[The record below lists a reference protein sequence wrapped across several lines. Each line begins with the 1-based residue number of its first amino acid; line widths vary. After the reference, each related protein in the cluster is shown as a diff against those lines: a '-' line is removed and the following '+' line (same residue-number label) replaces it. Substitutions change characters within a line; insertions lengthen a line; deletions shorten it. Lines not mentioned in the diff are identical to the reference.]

1 MKKGDK
7 VKVHYTGTLDDGT
20 KFDSSEGKD
29 PLEFTVGKGHVIKG
43 FDEGVLGMK
52 INGEKTV
59 KIPAKDAYGEKSN
72 ELVLE
77 VPRSKFPENIQVGG
91 QLMLKDP
98 EGQSMPALVSEIGK
112 EIVKI
117 DLNHQLAGK
126 DLTFKIKVV
135 GIN

>member
-77 VPRSKFPENIQVGG
+77 VPRSKFTENIQVGG

-98 EGQSMPALVSEIGK
+98 EGQSMPVLVS
-112 EIVKI
+112 
-117 DLNHQLAGK
+117 
-126 DLTFKIKVV
+126 
-135 GIN
+135 